1 MKLNDKFILKCKSS
15 KCFSSV
21 PFKETEFKKLK
32 YENPLFFFSHFWK
45 KYEKFREK
53 YIKENNKPPNNQF
66 SGAALGIILTYL
78 FDREGIIIDKMD
90 EKINEVPFVK
100 PDFIIKSKS
109 KKLFFISVKVSGR
122 ERWKQADWEAIKYKK
137 KYPSAS
143 CILLMN
149 HKVEL
154 DNLKKN
160 LTKLDLD
167 GAYYAGSED
176 INEMI
181 KLIKN

>member
-1 MKLNDKFILKCKSS
+1 ML
-15 KCFSSV
+15 FSIFSI
-21 PFKETEFKKLK
+21 KESEFKTLK
-32 YENPLFFFSHFWK
+32 YKNPLFFFLHFWQQ
-45 KYEKFREK
+45 YEKFKVEYIEK
-53 YIKENNKPPNNQF
+53 NKKPPNNQF

-78 FDREGIIIDKMD
+78 FDREGILIDKMD
-90 EKINEVPFVK
+90 EKINGVPFVK

-109 KKLFFISVKVSGR
+109 KNLFFISIKVSGR

-137 KYPSAS
+137 KYPNAS

-154 DNLKKN
+154 ENLKKN
-160 LTKLDLD
+160 LPQLDLD
-167 GAYYAGSED
+167 GAYYAGSDD

-181 KLIKN
+181 RLIKS